1 MPKRQVVVIA
11 GPTGSGETTF
21 TKELML
27 SYPNF
32 VKLVT
37 ATTRPPRPGEKE
49 GFDYYFF
56 SKEKFFELVQDG
68 TIPEY
73 THVVNRDAWYGTYL
87 PDLEQKL
94 SEGKIVIVNTD
105 LKGMRFYKEHY
116 RAVTIFI
123 KPKSLD
129 VLRFRITRRDPTISE
144 KEVNNRMQQALQEI
158 NEAENQYDHVV
169 WNQDGEF
176 VDTISRV
183 VEILKQERYD
193 IRE

>member
-1 MPKRQVVVIA
+1 MPRRQVVVIA

-21 TKELML
+21 TKELLL

-32 VKLVT
+32 TKLVT

-56 SKEKFFELVQDG
+56 TKEKFFELVQDG

-73 THVVNRDAWYGTYL
+73 THVVNRDAWYGTYM
-87 PDLEQKL
+87 PDLEKKL
-94 SEGKIVIVNTD
+94 ADGKTIVVNTD
-105 LKGMRFYKEHY
+105 LKGARFYKDKY
-116 RAVTIFI
+116 KALTIFI

-129 VLRFRITRRDPTISE
+129 VLRMRIVRRDPSIPE
-144 KEVNNRMQQALQEI
+144 REVNNRMQQALAEI

-176 VDTISRV
+176 VDTITRV
-183 VEILKQERYD
+183 TEILKLEGYD
-193 IRE
+193 VKS

>member
-27 SYPNF
+27 SYSNF

-87 PDLEQKL
+87 PDLEKKL
-94 SEGKIVIVNTD
+94 ADGKIVIVNTD
-105 LKGMRFYKEHY
+105 LKGARFYKENY

-129 VLRFRITRRDPTISE
+129 VLRSRIVRRDPSIPE

-183 VEILKQERYD
+183 VEILKMERYD
-193 IRE
+193 VNE